1 MKNIEIE
8 YSKLQYL
15 MVDAL
20 DSAPLC
26 PFKNDKCKIKRDWN
40 HQDSS
45 GKNKIIISG
54 SLATP
59 LSDYINSVGYLR
71 YVKTSR
77 LAICLGIQLSVLTD
91 YGYGLPYLTMDDI
104 IVIDE
109 NWFLLTNLSKVIR
122 MNKEKQLTITKPLPS
137 EGFIAPEVKSIT
149 QLPHSVDQS
158 CIYYSVALLCS
169 SVYGFNDIILNK
181 EFDLE
186 IIKTT
191 PLYFFLKRCLHED
204 PAKRTFLLI

>member
-1 MKNIEIE
+1 MFILIFIMKNIEIE

-26 PFKNDKCKIKRDWN
+26 PFKKDKCKIKRDWN
-40 HQDSS
+40 HRDSS
-45 GKNKIIISG
+45 GKNKIIVSG

-158 CIYYSVALLCS
+158 CIYYSVAL
-169 SVYGFNDIILNK
+169 V
-181 EFDLE
+181 
-186 IIKTT
+186 
-191 PLYFFLKRCLHED
+191 
-204 PAKRTFLLI
+204 